1 MRIPRVFTDDE
12 ISRFRAELA
21 SKRQPRAYEPGR
33 WSVSPLNRDTAVT
46 GAMPER
52 IRLRDATLRSVETL
66 PGVVATAGAKA
77 DYLRQLVRSGVG
89 EIVTAGVR
97 GRDGGA
103 LRAEVDL
110 IKSENAD
117 CRAICPLVSTPEAI
131 RQAHQA
137 GYDGV
142 QIWIQGFGETSLVY
156 ERIYGQAWRGEE
168 WRNTEL
174 PRRRLDFLARAARL
188 AEQARG
194 MGLSVATPLLM
205 VSYLTADM
213 LAESCDVLVS
223 AGATELTL
231 FDGPGGVGPEAFAHL
246 VQATLALAPAVEVGL
261 HPHNT
266 FGLAVA
272 CAVSAARAGAAV
284 IELSVNGYCGGPGNA
299 DLAAAATA
307 FEVLYGVG
315 TGIHLDQLT
324 ALSRAGEAL
333 TGYDVAWNH
342 PVTGRQAF
350 CWGGMDIITQETVV
364 DELLHNCVE
373 PALVGNERQV
383 PLTLDSGPYTM
394 AYTLDRIGA
403 EATVDDV
410 EDVLA
415 QCRRAITARGRL
427 LSDDEVREIASEV
440 CAARG
445 AARVEQR

>member
-1 MRIPRVFTDDE
+1 VHTPPVFTDDE

-21 SKRQPRAYEPGR
+21 GKRQPGAYEPGR
-33 WSVSPLNRDTAVT
+33 WSVSPLNRDTTVT
-46 GAMPER
+46 GTMPES
-52 IRLRDATLRSVETL
+52 IRLRDATLRSVETM
-66 PGVVATAGAKA
+66 PGVVATAEAKA
-77 DYLRQLVRSGVG
+77 GYLRQLVRSGVG

-97 GRDGGA
+97 GRDSDA

-117 CRAICPLVSTPEAI
+117 CRAICPLVSTPDAI
-131 RQAHQA
+131 QQAHRA

-142 QIWIQGFGETSLVY
+142 QVWIQGFGETSLVY
-156 ERIYGQAWRGEE
+156 ERIYDQAWRGQE
-168 WRNTEL
+168 WRSAEL
-174 PRRRLDFLARAARL
+174 PRLRSEFLARGARL
-188 AEQARG
+188 VEHAREL
-194 MGLSVATPLLM
+194 GLEVATPLLM
-205 VSYLTADM
+205 VSYLTDDM

-246 VQATLALAPAVEVGL
+246 VQAARTLAPGVEVGL

-307 FEVLYGVG
+307 FEVLYGVD
-315 TGIHLDQLT
+315 TGMHLDQLT
-324 ALSRAGEAL
+324 ALSRAGEQL

-342 PVTGRQAF
+342 PVTGQQAF
-350 CWGGMDIITQETVV
+350 CWGGMDIITQETAV
-364 DELLHNCVE
+364 DQLLHNCVE
-373 PALVGNERQV
+373 PALVGNQRQV
-383 PLTLDSGPYTM
+383 PLTLDSGQYTM

-403 EATVDDV
+403 DTTEDDV
-410 EDVLA
+410 EDVLKA
-415 QCRRAITARGRL
+415 CHQAITDRGRL
-427 LSDDEVREIASEV
+427 LSDEEIREIALAVRVAHSP
-440 CAARG
+440 AR
-445 AARVEQR
+445 

>member
-1 MRIPRVFTDDE
+1 VRTPRVFTDE
-12 ISRFRAELA
+12 EVARVRAELA
-21 SKRQPRAYEPGR
+21 AKRGPRAYEPGQ
-33 WSVSPLNRDTAVT
+33 WSVSPLNRDAGVT
-46 GAMPER
+46 GPMPER
-52 IRLRDATLRSVETL
+52 IRLRDATLRSVETM
-66 PGVVATAGAKA
+66 PGVVATAEAKA
-77 DYLRQLVRSGVG
+77 GYLRQLVRSGVA

-97 GRDGGA
+97 GRDDDA

-131 RQAHQA
+131 EQAQRA

-142 QIWIQGFGETSLVY
+142 QVWVQGFGETSLVY
-156 ERIYGQAWRGEE
+156 ERIYDQAWRGQQ
-168 WRNTEL
+168 WRTPQL
-174 PRRRLDFLARAARL
+174 PRQRPEFLARAARL
-188 AEQARG
+188 VSRARET
-194 MGLSVATPLLM
+194 GLSVATPLLM
-205 VSYLTADM
+205 VSYLTPDM
-213 LAESCDVLVS
+213 LAESCEVLVA

-231 FDGPGGVGPEAFAHL
+231 FDGPGGVGPEAFAEL
-246 VQATLALAPAVEVGL
+246 VRATRALAPGVEVGL

-307 FEVLYGVG
+307 FEVLYGVH
-315 TGIHLDQLT
+315 TGMQLGQLT

-333 TGYDVAWNH
+333 TGYEVAWNH
-342 PVTGRQAF
+342 PVTGQQAF

-364 DELLHNCVE
+364 DPLLHNCVE
-373 PALVGNERQV
+373 PGLVGNERQV

-403 EATVDDV
+403 DVAAADV
-410 EDVLA
+410 EGVLA
-415 QCRRAITARGRL
+415 ACRAAITERGRL
-427 LSDDEVREIASEV
+427 LTDDEVRAIAER
-440 CAARG
+440 AAAPG
-445 AARVEQR
+445 HGGTSQ